1 MKRFGQYSTWLLAFL
16 FAAGLII
23 IYKTVDNLSNVFA
36 FFGNALHIAMPFII
50 GFAIAYILNIPC
62 VRLQRIFAKSRV
74 KFIAEKR
81 KILSI
86 ASVYIIMLAI
96 IVVALRAVVPAIY
109 RSILDIYENFPT
121 YIDNAANYLKELRID
136 EKLAFI
142 NINEDVI
149 INKVNEWFSNID
161 FTKFA
166 QYAQGVLSVTSNVL
180 NIFIAIIASLYMLF
194 DKERIKRTF
203 YRVTGV
209 LMGVGARDKMVGYMK
224 KLNDIFSKYIYS
236 QLIDAT
242 IVMVLSIIVLMILKV
257 KYAVLLGVIIGL
269 CNIIPY
275 FGAIFAVGGTILV
288 TCFTGG
294 IGKAIWTGI
303 ALIVM
308 QQIDANLIGPR
319 IMGQSLEMRPL
330 LVIIAV
336 TVGSGFFGF
345 MGMILSVPIFAMLK
359 LIAEDLIRARERR
372 LGISINEE
380 EDE

>member
-1 MKRFGQYSTWLLAFL
+1 M
-16 FAAGLII
+16 
-23 IYKTVDNLSNVFA
+23 
-36 FFGNALHIAMPFII
+36 
-50 GFAIAYILNIPC
+50 
-62 VRLQRIFAKSRV
+62 
-74 KFIAEKR
+74 
-81 KILSI
+81 
-86 ASVYIIMLAI
+86 
-96 IVVALRAVVPAIY
+96 
-109 RSILDIYENFPT
+109 
-121 YIDNAANYLKELRID
+121 
-136 EKLAFI
+136 
-142 NINEDVI
+142 
-149 INKVNEWFSNID
+149 
-161 FTKFA
+161 
-166 QYAQGVLSVTSNVL
+166 
-180 NIFIAIIASLYMLF
+180 
-194 DKERIKRTF
+194 
-203 YRVTGV
+203 
-209 LMGVGARDKMVGYMK
+209 
-224 KLNDIFSKYIYS
+224 
-236 QLIDAT
+236 
-242 IVMVLSIIVLMILKV
+242 
-257 KYAVLLGVIIGL
+257 